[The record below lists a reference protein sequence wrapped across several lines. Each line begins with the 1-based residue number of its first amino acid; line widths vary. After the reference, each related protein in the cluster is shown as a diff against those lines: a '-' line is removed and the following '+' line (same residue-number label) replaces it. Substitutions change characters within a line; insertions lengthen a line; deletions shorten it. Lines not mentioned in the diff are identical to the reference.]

1 MRYLEFAVAS
11 NFSFLRGASHPEELM
26 VQAASIGLAG
36 IGLCDRNSVAGVV
49 RAHLA
54 RREQNLPL
62 RYHPG
67 ARLVF
72 ADGTPD
78 ILAYPRDRAGWGRL
92 TRLLTVGN
100 LRAEKG
106 DCILRLDDLLAH
118 AFGLELVV
126 MERSSAISTPS
137 FRGANA
143 VREPGIHTPQ
153 RRGYGFRVRGL
164 TAAPRNDI
172 EKLREAVPHRV
183 RLAAS
188 MPYRG
193 RDRAG
198 LMRSKELAR
207 AARVPL
213 IAINDVLFHHPDRR
227 PLADV
232 LACIREKTT
241 IDRAGRKLAAN
252 AERYLKPSQDMMRL
266 FRDAP
271 EAIEETMALSD
282 ALTFSL
288 DELRY
293 EYPDELVA
301 GFDNAQDAL
310 AHLTYDGATR
320 RYPHGI
326 PAKVCANLEHELKL
340 IAQLQYAPYFLTV
353 YDIVRFARSQGI
365 LCQGR
370 GSAANSA
377 VCFCLGVTEVDPDRA
392 DLLFERFIS
401 PERREPP
408 DIDVDFEHERRE
420 EVIQYIYGKYGRER
434 AGIAATVISYRGR
447 SAIREV
453 GKAFGLSE
461 DTIGA
466 LSSSIWGGGG
476 GAVSKDAVTR
486 TGLDPQSS
494 RMRQIAALA
503 AEINGFPRHLSQH
516 VGGFVITRSRLDE
529 VMPIGNAAMDDR
541 TYVEWDK
548 DDLDALGILKID
560 VLGLGMLSC
569 LRKALDLVERHY
581 GLSVTS
587 PRAVS
592 PPSFR
597 GANAVREPGIHTP
610 QHRGYGFRVRGL
622 TAAPRNDVGGLC
634 DPALPHAASGEES
647 ALAQRLTLAT
657 IPPEDPAVYRMLCR
671 ADSLGVFQVE
681 SRAQM
686 TMLPRLKPV
695 NFYDLVIEVAIV
707 RPGPIQGDMV
717 HPYLRRR
724 RGQEA
729 VTYPSKALE
738 AVLSK
743 TLGVPLFQEQAM
755 KIAIVAAGFTPS
767 EADKLRR
774 AMATFKRVGTIGTF
788 QRKMIDGM
796 LANGYERDFAERCFQ
811 QIEGFGE
818 YGFPESHAASFA
830 LLVYASAW
838 LKCRYPDAFAAALLN
853 AQPMG
858 FYAPAQIV
866 RDAREHGVEVRPP
879 DINHSQWDS
888 TLEPGPCAA
897 ERLHELHRE
906 MQNDVRTTCA
916 VRLGL
921 REIKGLKEEDAKL
934 IVERRM
940 FFTSP
945 RVRGEVD
952 PPERSDG
959 GSGEGAPPQPEQF
972 DRPPHPARSFA
983 ARHPLPASGER
994 KYLTPCA
1001 TSGCARGFLR
1011 VYWNGW
1017 PMRMLSVRLV
1027 SPVARRYG
1035 PPKRLA
1041 GLATVMTICRCSL
1054 LPSPL
1059 PACGERSIRPPGP
1072 AEGRSRWADR
1082 VRGRRHSLSNSTG
1095 PLTRFSPSARTT
1107 LSPPAGRGKKRV
1119 SPTSV
1124 FRPCRSAKRSSTTT
1138 GSCTCRCAH
1147 IRRNSCARIS
1157 TPAASGKMRR
1167 SAAWYPARACVFPA
1181 WSPAGKDRVR
1191 PTASSS

>member
-26 VQAASIGLAG
+26 VQAQSIGLAG
-36 IGLCDRNSVAGVV
+36 IGVCDRNSVAGVV

-54 RREQNLPL
+54 KREQNLTL
-62 RYHPG
+62 KYHPG

-72 ADGTPD
+72 ADGTAD

-100 LRAEKG
+100 LRGEKG
-106 DCILRLDDLLAH
+106 ECILHLDDLIAH
-118 AFGLELVV
+118 SFGLELIA
-126 MERSSAISTPS
+126 MGGDARLLS
-137 FRGANA
+137 
-143 VREPGIHTPQ
+143 
-153 RRGYGFRVRGL
+153 
-164 TAAPRNDI
+164 
-172 EKLREAVPHRV
+172 KLREAAPKRV
-183 RLAAS
+183 RFAAS
-188 MPYRG
+188 MLYRG
-193 RDRAG
+193 RDKTRLKRLAG
-198 LMRSKELAR
+198 TAH
-207 AARVPL
+207 AAQVPL
-213 IAINDVLFHHPDRR
+213 IAVNDVHFHHPDRR

-232 LACIREKTT
+232 LTCIREKTT
-241 IDRAGRKLAAN
+241 IDRAGRKLSAN
-252 AERYLKPSQDMMRL
+252 AERFLKPPEEMVQL

-271 EAIEETMALSD
+271 EAIEETMRLSET
-282 ALTFSL
+282 LTFSL

-293 EYPDELVA
+293 EYPDESIE

-310 AHLTYDGATR
+310 AHLAYEGAKQ
-320 RYPHGI
+320 RYPHGA
-326 PAKVCANLEHELKL
+326 PKKVRASIAHELQL

-353 YDIVRFARSQGI
+353 HDIVRYARSQGI

-377 VCFCLGVTEVDPDRA
+377 VCFCLGITEVDPDRA

-420 EVIQYIYGKYGRER
+420 EVIQYIYRKYGRER

-476 GAVSKDAVTR
+476 GAVSQDAVKR
-486 TGLDPQSS
+486 TGLDPQSR
-494 RMRQIAALA
+494 RMQQIAALA
-503 AEINGFPRHLSQH
+503 REIMGFPRHLSQH

-529 VMPIGNAAMDDR
+529 VMPIGNGAMPER
-541 TYVEWDK
+541 TFVEWDK

-569 LRKALDLVERHY
+569 LRKALDLVDRHY
-581 GLSVTS
+581 G
-587 PRAVS
+587 
-592 PPSFR
+592 
-597 GANAVREPGIHTP
+597 EK
-610 QHRGYGFRVRGL
+610 
-622 TAAPRNDVGGLC
+622 
-634 DPALPHAASGEES
+634 
-647 ALAQRLTLAT
+647 LTLAT
-657 IPPEDPAVYRMLCR
+657 IPAEDPAVYRMLGR

-724 RGQEA
+724 RGQEP
-729 VTYPSKALE
+729 VSYPSKALE
-738 AVLSK
+738 AVLHK

-767 EADKLRR
+767 EADRLRR

-796 LANGYERDFAERCFQ
+796 LANGYEREFAERCFQ

-838 LKCRYPDAFAAALLN
+838 LKCRYPDVFAAALLN

-866 RDAREHGVEVRPP
+866 RDAREHGVEVRAP
-879 DINHSQWDS
+879 DVNHSQWDS
-888 TLEPGPCAA
+888 ILEKGLRAA
-897 ERLHELHRE
+897 DGLHDLHCDMRD
-906 MQNDVRTTCA
+906 DVRATHA
-916 VRLGL
+916 LRLGL
-921 REIKGLKEEDAKL
+921 REIKGLKEEDARL
-934 IVERRM
+934 IVEKR
-940 FFTSP
+940 
-945 RVRGEVD
+945 D
-952 PPERSDG
+952 
-959 GSGEGAPPQPEQF
+959 A
-972 DRPPHPARSFA
+972 
-983 ARHPLPASGER
+983 
-994 KYLTPCA
+994 
-1001 TSGCARGFLR
+1001 
-1011 VYWNGW
+1011 
-1017 PMRMLSVRLV
+1017 LS
-1027 SPVARRYG
+1027 
-1035 PPKRLA
+1035 
-1041 GLATVMTICRCSL
+1041 
-1054 LPSPL
+1054 SPL
-1059 PACGERSIRPPGP
+1059 PPREAWWGGVGGGGQSDKE
-1072 AEGRSRWADR
+1072 
-1082 VRGRRHSLSNSTG
+1082 
-1095 PLTRFSPSARTT
+1095 
-1107 LSPPAGRGKKRV
+1107 SPP
-1119 SPTSV
+1119 
-1124 FRPCRSAKRSSTTT
+1124 
-1138 GSCTCRCAH
+1138 
-1147 IRRNSCARIS
+1147 
-1157 TPAASGKMRR
+1157 TPAASLPTLPTARKR
-1167 SAAWYPARACVFPA
+1167 SRGRE
-1181 WSPAGKDRVR
+1181 SKR
-1191 PTASSS
+1191 PTIPCAMSGCALVSAHMCWSGWPMPTRSIPSA